1 MKVGVVKPS
10 WAAAIL
16 AAVVVLVLTL
26 PQVSWAQEEQALII
40 HQVGEE
46 QSVYFLPG
54 IERVS
59 FEDDTLLVVSESGSD
74 EYLAENIVRI
84 EFDLQFSDVQDPEE
98 AAALVKALHL
108 FQNQPNPFSPETRIE
123 YELPQAG
130 RVTLGIYSINGRLI
144 CMLVN
149 EERDAG
155 PHSVPWDGCNDAGS
169 KVAGGVYFYNLTAPG
184 IEESRRMI
192 LLP

>member
-1 MKVGVVKPS
+1 MKVGVVKSP

-16 AAVVVLVLTL
+16 AAAVVMASAL

-40 HQVGEE
+40 HQVGGGM
-46 QSVYFLPG
+46 SVYFLPG
-54 IERVS
+54 IERLS
-59 FEDDTLLVVSESGSD
+59 FEGDTLLVVSEVGTD
-74 EYLAENIVRI
+74 TYAAETIVRI
-84 EFDLQFSDVQDPEE
+84 EFDLQFSDVRDPDN

-123 YELPQAG
+123 FDLPQAG
-130 RVTLGIYSINGRLI
+130 QAELSIYSVNGRLI
-144 CMLVN
+144 RTLVN
-149 EERDAG
+149 EERAAG
-155 PHSVPWDGCNDAGS
+155 PHSVRWDGQDDAGQ
-169 KVAGGVYFYNLTAPG
+169 KVAGGVYFYNLTAAG

>member
-1 MKVGVVKPS
+1 MKSKTGNPPLT
-10 WAAAIL
+10 ATMLL
-16 AAVVVLVLTL
+16 AVALIVLAF
-26 PQVSWAQEEQALII
+26 PQVSYAQEEQALII
-40 HQVGEE
+40 HQVGGE

-54 IERVS
+54 IERLS
-59 FEDDTLLVVSESGSD
+59 FEDDTLLVVNEGGTD
-74 EYLAENIVRI
+74 AYLAENITRI
-84 EFDLQFSDVQDPEE
+84 EFDLQFSDVQDPEK

-123 YELPQAG
+123 FELPQAG
-130 RVTLGIYSINGRLI
+130 QAELTIYSVNGRVI
-144 CMLVN
+144 RTLVN
-149 EERDAG
+149 EERAAG
-155 PHSVPWDGCNDAGS
+155 PHSVRWDGQDDAGQ